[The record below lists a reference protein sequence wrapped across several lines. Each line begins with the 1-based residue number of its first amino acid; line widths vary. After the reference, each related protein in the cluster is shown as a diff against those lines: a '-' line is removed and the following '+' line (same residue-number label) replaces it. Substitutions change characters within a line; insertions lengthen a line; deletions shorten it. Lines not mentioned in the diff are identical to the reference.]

1 MYTAIKAYCE
11 NEGTNGLC
19 LIDMP
24 TGFGKTYSVLNY
36 IFDAC
41 QKEENRARRY
51 FFITPLK
58 KNLPIEELKQRFK
71 DSSKLAEF
79 KEKVL
84 FIDSN
89 VDTVIENYTDELGKE
104 IPDDIKKTEEYK
116 NFQQELAFL
125 KQQMN
130 SDYYQVRQMAK
141 GIERNFR
148 ERTEPTFRRLLQRML
163 GKAYPTVAQRIH
175 AIKTENKWRWLGKL
189 YPAVFT
195 QDRQI
200 FFMSMDKFLTR
211 NATIVEPPYQFYNN
225 KLIDNA
231 IIFIDEFDSTKDTM
245 LNNIIQN
252 GLRDKIDFIELFK
265 SIYSAMETNDFPTVL
280 TTPSQQRIDGSYKKT
295 LQNVLDDTRKKA
307 EDLYSAYTL
316 QFNHRTSEDSEDTFK
331 NFLFQDHQFHTIF
344 NNNSN
349 KFITTV
355 SDTKAK
361 INVINF
367 TPEKPQS
374 ENSNIHIMLG
384 KLRGFIG
391 WFQITVNILATN
403 YRQLKNE
410 NLNPGE
416 DEFTHE
422 QAIRTVLSLFR
433 LSPYETDYLTS
444 QIMMASRRSKSEKI
458 AGSVFDRTLYEHGF
472 RYYCFENDT
481 MHDMQS
487 KIMMCSFQN
496 TPEKLLLR
504 FCERA
509 KVVGISAT
517 ATVPTVIGNFDLEY
531 LRSKMQETFYL
542 MPLADKQRLQ
552 CDFEASQI
560 GYRDIQIHT
569 NLIGIQNYSKQI
581 WIDSLQDQE
590 LAEEVFNKLE
600 RSVYEINQNNY
611 NKERYARIAKTFKE
625 FLLHDDIRSMLCLLT
640 KYPSKD
646 DKLLD
651 IDLLMEIFSYISQ
664 TINPSFSPN
673 RQVVVLRGTGEE
685 FDNNKDEILNRLAKG
700 EKLFVISVYQA
711 IGAGQN
717 LQYSIPEAL
726 KDELVQS
733 NTHDS
738 RGEKDFDAIYL
749 DQPTNLLVNFEDNWD
764 EERFVKY
771 LFQIEFFQEN
781 AELSTRD
788 ALEYIKKAFQC
799 YQSGLRPPFYPKSL
813 KDKKGLR
820 LYATR
825 AVIQA
830 IGRICRTNMKCH
842 NIYIFADDRIA
853 DYLDL
858 SVTNGRIL
866 NYEFLALVEK
876 IKGTQIK
883 QPEQASLEDKASLV
897 SYRVNRD
904 IDYMLNDAWDA
915 IKMDKWSQLRR
926 LVLQNPT
933 ASSEDAEKNFIYYNY
948 YVQLPQ
954 KSNMLFYS
962 QEEDFHRIDVSFTK
976 TQLIQSVLNEAN
988 TRLDRLMR
996 WQPLREYFTSQGF
1009 ATEFVPN
1016 DYIMSPP
1023 LWNNIYKGALGEV
1036 AGLFWFKQIV
1046 GVQPEELTNP
1056 EQFEK
1061 FDFKVPRRSI
1071 YVDFKN
1077 WSENTVMPR
1086 EETIN
1091 KIASKAEKCG
1101 CNCVIIANILSSTLY
1116 ECQNF
1121 VLGNTRF
1128 LIVPSLLN
1136 DDGEISVNKE
1146 ALSQIRRCLNAFAD

>member
-1 MYTAIKAYCE
+1 MYNAIKTYCE
-11 NEGTNGLC
+11 NESTNGLF

-24 TGFGKTYSVLNY
+24 TGFGKTFSVLNY

-41 QKEENRARRY
+41 QKEENQKRRY

-58 KNLPIEELKQRFK
+58 KNLPIEELKQRFE
-71 DSSKLAEF
+71 DAGKLTEF
-79 KEKVL
+79 NEKVL

-89 VDTVIENYTDELGKE
+89 VDTVIEKHTEALDKD
-104 IPDDIKKTEEYK
+104 IPEDIKKTDEYK

-125 KQQMN
+125 KQQKKSPN
-130 SDYYQVRQMAK
+130 PYISSTVK
-141 GIERNFR
+141 SIEKNFKD
-148 ERTEPTFRRLLQRML
+148 RTEPTFRRKLQTMIA
-163 GKAYPTVAQRIH
+163 KEYSTVTQRIQ
-175 AIKTENKWRWLGKL
+175 AIKTDNRWKWLGTL

-200 FFMSMDKFLTR
+200 FFMSMDKFLAK
-211 NATIVEPPYQFYNN
+211 NATIVEPSYQFYNN

-231 IIFIDEFDSTKDTM
+231 VIFIDEFDSTKDTM

-252 GLRDKIDFIELFK
+252 GLRDRIDFIELFK
-265 SIYSAMETNDFPTVL
+265 SIYSAMETNDFPSVL
-280 TTPSQQRIDGSYKKT
+280 TTPSKQRMDGPYST
-295 LQNVLDDTRKKA
+295 QSLQKVLDDTRKKA
-307 EDLYSAYTL
+307 EELHAAYTL
-316 QFNHRTSEDSEDTFK
+316 QFNHRTAEDAEDTFK
-331 NFLFQDHQFHTIF
+331 NFLFQDHQFHSIL
-344 NNNSN
+344 SDSQN

-355 SDTKAK
+355 SDSKAK
-361 INVINF
+361 INAIHF

-374 ENSNIHIMLG
+374 ENRNIQVMLG
-384 KLRGFIG
+384 KLRGFIQ
-391 WFQITVNILATN
+391 WFQGMVNILAIN

-410 NLNPGE
+410 RQQSGE
-416 DEFTHE
+416 DEFTQE

-433 LSPYETDYLTS
+433 ISPYETDYLTS
-444 QIMMASRRSKSEKI
+444 QVMMASRKSKSEKI
-458 AGSVFDRTLYEHGF
+458 AGSEFDRSVYEHGF

-481 MHDMQS
+481 RHDMQS

-496 TPEKLLLR
+496 TPEKLLIR

-509 KVVGISAT
+509 KVIGISAT

-531 LRSKMQETFYL
+531 LRSKMQEAFYSL
-542 MPLADKQRLQ
+542 PLADKRRLQ
-552 CDFEASQI
+552 KDFEDSQI

-569 NLIGIQNYSKQI
+569 NLVGFRNYSKQT
-581 WIDSLQDQE
+581 WIDILQDQE
-590 LAEEVFNKLE
+590 LGEEVFNKLE
-600 RSVYEINQNNY
+600 RSVYEINQSNY

-640 KYPSKD
+640 KYPSND
-646 DKLLD
+646 DRLLD
-651 IDLLMEIFSYISQ
+651 FNLLMDIFSYISKS
-664 TINPSFSPN
+664 INPNFFPN
-673 RQVVVLRGTGEE
+673 RQIVVLRGTGEE
-685 FDNNKDEILNRLAKG
+685 FDINKDEILNRLAKG
-700 EKLFVISVYQA
+700 EKLFIISVYQA

-717 LQYSIPEAL
+717 LQYAIPEVL

-733 NTHDS
+733 NAHDS

-749 DQPTNLLVNFEDNWD
+749 DQPTNLLVNFEDNWE

-781 AELSTRD
+781 AELSARD

-799 YQSGLRPPFYPKSL
+799 YQSGVRPLFYPKSL

-830 IGRICRTNMKCH
+830 VGRICRTNMKGH

-866 NYEFLALVEK
+866 NYEFLALAEK
-876 IKGTQIK
+876 IKGTQTK
-883 QPEQASLEDKASLV
+883 QPEQSSLEDKASLI
-897 SYRVNRD
+897 SNRASRD
-904 IDYMLNDAWDA
+904 IDYMLHDGWTESR
-915 IKMDKWSQLRR
+915 MQKWSMLRQ
-926 LVLQNPT
+926 LVLQHPT
-933 ASSEDAEKNFIYYNY
+933 ASAEEAAKNFIYPNY

-962 QEEDFHRIDVSFTK
+962 QDDDFHRIDVSFT
-976 TQLIQSVLNEAN
+976 QSLVHSVLNAEN

-996 WQPLREYFTSQGF
+996 WQPLREYFISQGF
-1009 ATEFVPN
+1009 ATEFIPN

-1036 AGLFWFKQIV
+1036 VGQFWFEHIL
-1046 GVQPEELTNP
+1046 GVHLEEITVP
-1056 EQFEK
+1056 EQFEL
-1061 FDFKVPRRSI
+1061 FDFKVPGKSV

-1077 WSENTVMPR
+1077 WSETTEMPWKETVD
-1086 EETIN
+1086 
-1091 KIASKAEKCG
+1091 KIKGKAEKCG
-1101 CNCVIIANILSSTLY
+1101 CKCAIIANVLTKGDYDIKMSNGSGPKIL
-1116 ECQNF
+1116 
-1121 VLGNTRF
+1121 
-1128 LIVPSLLN
+1128 IIPSLLTYN
-1136 DDGEISVNKE
+1136 RTISINQN
-1146 ALSQIRRCLNAFAD
+1146 AFDIIRRCLNYYVD